1 MYDGTKLHGWQIQ
14 SNERTVQGD
23 IESAISL
30 IFPNES
36 VSLIGAGR
44 TDAGVHAI
52 GQVANVKLPDK
63 LSAKQLIKAINGN
76 LDRDI
81 RIKSIEEIS
90 NKFHARFSAM
100 SREYKYC
107 LSKNN
112 NPICR
117 NFSSIIKYNIDI
129 RLLNKCTKIILGK
142 HDFTSFSKANAE
154 VNHKIC
160 IIYMACWEETKDL
173 FIFRIRSNRFL
184 QHMVRFLVGTM
195 LEVGRGKYSVADF
208 DCLLINKSN
217 KNAICAPPQGL
228 FLKEVYYDN

>member
-14 SNERTVQGD
+14 PNERTVQGD

-63 LSAKQLIKAINGN
+63 LSAKKLIKAINGN

-81 RIKSIEEIS
+81 RIKSIEEVS

-100 SREYKYC
+100 SREYEYC
-107 LSKNN
+107 LSKYN
-112 NPICR
+112 NPIRR

-142 HDFTSFSKANAE
+142 HTY
-154 VNHKIC
+154 I
-160 IIYMACWEETKDL
+160 M
-173 FIFRIRSNRFL
+173 
-184 QHMVRFLVGTM
+184 
-195 LEVGRGKYSVADF
+195 
-208 DCLLINKSN
+208 
-217 KNAICAPPQGL
+217 
-228 FLKEVYYDN
+228 